1 MLDRRGFL
9 KFVGGAAVGTLAT
22 PVVWKG
28 LDDLSIWTQNWPWI
42 PRLDKG
48 NNLNTYITTTS
59 KLCPSASG
67 MRVRL
72 VNGRPVRVLG
82 DVNNPLSRGGVSAL
96 ASAEVQLR
104 YSPARLKRPLR
115 KTSDGTYVAIS
126 WSEAETVLR
135 AELAK
140 AAKDGGLLCLSG
152 DENGTM
158 NELLSALTVATGSSD
173 FYLMPGEAQTTAAAW
188 KSLGGKGRVGY
199 DFARSDYV
207 LAVGAGVLENWG
219 PVVGNRR
226 AWGQARPQDGEPAM
240 RLAYAGPVQNNT
252 AAGADLWLPIRPGT
266 EMAFLLGIAQILFA
280 RGCQSAGVE
289 SFVQLASEWT
299 PDKVAA
305 VTGLAPE
312 RLQMAVEQLL
322 SAKAPLIIVG
332 TDLAQGGEAVPV
344 ILGIALNTLL
354 DRINQD
360 GGLRVLPVAE
370 PVFSRAMSYGDMMA
384 QDFTAAV
391 RAVAEKKRPAP
402 SMVMIYE
409 ANPVYAMPGGAGVEA
424 LLQNAGF
431 TVSFSCFFDETA
443 KQCDL
448 ILPAAMGLERL
459 DDVST
464 PFGFG
469 ESFYTLCRPVAKPL
483 YEARAAGDVLLG
495 VARQIGLDLG
505 YASYKDALEA
515 KAARLGIDWGKL
527 MEGACITS
535 RVTLPLQSLIFPSEQ
550 IATALQGRLAQPE
563 KGTLAVATLTK
574 LAFGTADSAIPPFCT
589 KLVTDAELTAGELSA
604 SMNSATIR
612 SLGLSEGMK
621 VRLVAGEAS
630 LPARVRAF
638 EGVAMGTVAL
648 ATGFGHANFDAFNNG
663 KGSNVMDLF
672 TAVEEPGTGLA
683 VWRCP
688 DVKIVKA

>member
-42 PRLDKG
+42 PRLEKG
-48 NNLNTYITTTS
+48 NNLNTYIRTTS

-82 DVNNPLSRGGVSAL
+82 DRFNPLSRGGVSAL

-115 KTSDGTYVAIS
+115 KTADGTYVAIS
-126 WSEAETVLR
+126 WHEAETWLR

-140 AAKDGGLLCLSG
+140 AAKTGGLLCLSG

-199 DFARSDYV
+199 DFERSDYV

-219 PVVGNRR
+219 PVVANRR
-226 AWGQARPQDGEPAM
+226 AWGKARPQDGEPTM

-252 AAGADLWLPIRPGT
+252 AAGADWWLPIRPGT
-266 EMAFLLGIAQILFA
+266 EMVFLLGIVQLLFA
-280 RGCQSAGVE
+280 QGYPSAGVE
-289 SFVQLASEWT
+289 SFAQLAAPWT
-299 PDKVAA
+299 PEKVAE
-305 VTGLAPE
+305 VSGLAPE
-312 RLQMAVEQLL
+312 RLQQVVKQLRA
-322 SAKAPLIIVG
+322 AKAPLIIVG
-332 TDLAQGGEAVPV
+332 TDLAQGGEATPV
-344 ILGIALNTLL
+344 MLGIALNTLL
-354 DRINQD
+354 GRINKD
-360 GGLRVLPVAE
+360 GGLRILPVAE
-370 PVFSRAMSYGDMMA
+370 PVFAKAMSYGDMMA

-409 ANPVYAMPGGAGVEA
+409 ANPVYAMPGDAGVKTLLDGAG
-424 LLQNAGF
+424 F
-431 TVSFSCFFDETA
+431 SVSFSCFFDETA

-448 ILPAAMGLERL
+448 ILPAAMGLERY
-459 DDVST
+459 DDVFT

-469 ESFYTLCRPVAKPL
+469 ETFYSLCRPVAKPL
-483 YEARAAGDVLLG
+483 YEARVASDVLLDM
-495 VARQIGLDLG
+495 ARLIGLDLG
-505 YASYKDALEA
+505 YGSFVEALEA
-515 KAARLGIDWGKL
+515 RAARLGLDWSSL
-527 MEGACITS
+527 MEGTCFTN
-535 RVTLPLQSLIFPSEQ
+535 RVTLPLESLIFPTDL
-550 IATALQGRLAQPE
+550 IAEALKARVTPPA
-563 KGTLAVATLTK
+563 KDTVAAATFTK
-574 LAFGTADSAIPPFCT
+574 LAFGTADSAIPPFAT
-589 KLVTDAELTAGELSA
+589 KLITDAELTAGELSA
-604 SMNSATIR
+604 SMNGATIR
-612 SLGLSEGMK
+612 SLGLREGMK
-621 VRLVAGEAS
+621 VRLVAGEVS
-630 LPARVRAF
+630 LPARIRAF
-638 EGVAMGTVAL
+638 EGVAMNTVAL
-648 ATGFGHANFDAFNNG
+648 ATGFGHTDFDAFNNG
-663 KGSNVMDLF
+663 KGANVMDLF
-672 TAVEEPGTGLA
+672 TTVEEPGTGLA